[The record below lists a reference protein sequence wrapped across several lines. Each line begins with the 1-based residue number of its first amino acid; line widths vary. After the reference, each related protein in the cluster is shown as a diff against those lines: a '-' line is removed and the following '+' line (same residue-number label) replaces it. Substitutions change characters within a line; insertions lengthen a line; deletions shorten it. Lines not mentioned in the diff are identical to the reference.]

1 MRYVTIALV
10 VVLAGCAT
18 VSEVNL
24 ADGSRGYNINCGGTV
39 MNFSHCLEK
48 AGEICGTR
56 GYVVVNREGEAA
68 PFALAG
74 GSAQATPSYA
84 SGAHYGSAGMIVT
97 RNIFIKCK

>member
-1 MRYVTIALV
+1 MRYALV
-10 VVLAGCAT
+10 VAVFLVGCAT

-48 AGEICGTR
+48 AGEICGAR
-56 GYVVVNREGEAA
+56 GYEVVNREGSAA

-74 GSAQATPSYA
+74 GSASATPQYA
-84 SGAHYGSAGMIVT
+84 SGAYYGSAGMMVT
-97 RNIFIKCK
+97 RNLFVKCK